1 MNTLRIF
8 LSLLAIAYGA
18 LEGQQPSGTP
28 QDSLCATQFTIK
40 WPVGFALRS
49 QGGTD
54 SCVRLWSR
62 GADSISADWGP
73 SQFVA
78 SVPIEQPDSTT
89 EWAVV
94 DTILGGAQVQV
105 ATYRCGPEITR
116 WRRSGP
122 ISGYMVGGPY
132 GSRPFYGSARSH
144 AQRRTAKLFGQAFQQ
159 LRSDDLAA

>member
-40 WPVGFALRS
+40 WPVGFALR
-49 QGGTD
+49 
-54 SCVRLWSR
+54 SR

>member
-105 ATYRCGPEITR
+105 ATYRLRTGVYALEAVWPDLGVHG
-116 WRRSGP
+116 WGP
-122 ISGYMVGGPY
+122 IRFKAVLWISVV
-132 GSRPFYGSARSH
+132 ARS
-144 AQRRTAKLFGQAFQQ
+144 AANREAIRASLPTTAF
-159 LRSDDLAA
+159 R